1 VRLDANLALG
11 DLLDLARHFE
21 DFDANNLEAYSLP
34 VKEYPPD
41 HNRLLL
47 DEAAAEQYLNVFR
60 GLAQGE
66 VRPGLIDVSVLNG
79 TGGQNPTL
87 AGDVSGALKQIG
99 FELEVPDDADAL
111 YDHTVIFHA
120 PGEAA
125 YAQRLAR
132 HITVPVEL
140 REDPDLEPAHV
151 RLVAGTDFTTV
162 HEDPTPIESVTPAAP
177 AEASG
182 TTAATTATTT
192 PPPTTTTTEPT
203 GFQVGIPPEG
213 ETC

>member
-1 VRLDANLALG
+1 
-11 DLLDLARHFE
+11 
-21 DFDANNLEAYSLP
+21 

-41 HNRLLL
+41 PNRLLL
-47 DEAAAEQYLNVFR
+47 DEASAEQYLNVFR
-60 GLAQGE
+60 GLELGE
-66 VRPGLIDVSVLNG
+66 VRPGVIDVSVLNG
-79 TGGQNPTL
+79 TDGQNPTL

-99 FELEVPDDADAL
+99 FKVEAPQDADQL

-125 YAQRLAR
+125 YAERLAR
-132 HITVPVEL
+132 HITAPVEL

-162 HEDPTPIESVTPAAP
+162 HEDPAPLESVTPAASGDT
-177 AEASG
+177 SG
-182 TTAATTATTT
+182 TTAATGATTATTT

-203 GFQVGIPPEG
+203 GFQVGIPPDG